1 MSASGAESMGEVYAT
16 ALAEAALEKGALEDV
31 GEEMASFAKT
41 WDERRDVRN
50 FFLSGA
56 IQKDA
61 KQKAVEAAFRGKASD
76 LFADFLQVLLHR
88 GRLWLLPDAADAF
101 RKILD
106 RRGNRVPV
114 TITTATPLSADQ
126 LQAITLRLRAAIGK
140 EPMVTQEVKPALV
153 GGAILRV
160 GDVVADGS
168 VRKKLSEL
176 RSRIVRSVETVV
188 QA

>member
-1 MSASGAESMGEVYAT
+1 MSASGSESMGEVYAT
-16 ALAEAALEKGALEDV
+16 ALAEAAEEKRALEDV
-31 GEEMASFAKT
+31 GEEVASFAKT
-41 WDERRDVRN
+41 WAERRDVRN

-61 KQKAVEAAFRGKASD
+61 KEKAIESALRGRASD
-76 LFADFLQVLLHR
+76 LFTDFLQVLLHR
-88 GRLWLLPDAADAF
+88 NRLWLLPDAADAF

-114 TITTATPLSADQ
+114 TITTATPLAPEE
-126 LQAITLRLRAAIGK
+126 LQAISARLRAAIGK
-140 EPMVTQEVKPALV
+140 EPMVTQDVKPALL

-168 VRKKLSEL
+168 VRRKLQEL
-176 RSRIVRSVETVV
+176 RSRIVRSAESAVK
-188 QA
+188 A